1 MFYEVKVLNSKG
13 EVQKTLNADQLS
25 RKYWEGFRVDESQM
39 GFRAA
44 NNAKFFKKSKKI
56 KSPVLS

>member
-25 RKYWEGFRVDESQM
+25 RKYWEGFRVDE
-39 GFRAA
+39 RA
-44 NNAKFFKKSKKI
+44 
-56 KSPVLS
+56 